1 MNTLMPDYNLH
12 HILMSNRKI
21 MNFFNVV
28 GCAID
33 WSYIS
38 YNASKTMLKKYTNTK
53 Q

>member
-1 MNTLMPDYNLH
+1 MNTLMLDYNLH
-12 HILMSNRKI
+12 QILMSNRKI
-21 MNFFNVV
+21 MSFFNVV